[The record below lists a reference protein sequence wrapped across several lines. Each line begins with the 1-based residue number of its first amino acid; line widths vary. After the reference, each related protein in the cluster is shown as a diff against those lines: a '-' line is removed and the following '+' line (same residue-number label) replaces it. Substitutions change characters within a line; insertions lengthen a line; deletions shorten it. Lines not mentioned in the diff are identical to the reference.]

1 MRFNSKTKTL
11 SKTHW
16 KPSNNVLDIPLIGS
30 GAELSKSEPTKNEEP
45 TDHGHEQIHK
55 SRRALIGGALAGL
68 FASSLNVKADDDR
81 SVPGNPFILLLHG
94 LYQPVPEGHGPNLG
108 LSTVNLNDGTYSKTK
123 IYPVFRAPGATGEN
137 LDDAIGTFYVSLA
150 TSLCAYDLPGGAIA
164 MQFLNTSAGFTLL
177 VPDGTGGQ
185 FDEGTFELTI
195 LEATGIYKA
204 FKGGHNHMVDRLH
217 QLKAGTPFVGFPS
230 SGYDEFCFCFIS
242 QYQFP

>member
-1 MRFNSKTKTL
+1 MRFNGTTKNGSK
-11 SKTHW
+11 SRW
-16 KPSNNVLDIPLIGS
+16 KPSDKTLGIPLFGS
-30 GAELSKSEPTKNEEP
+30 RGELSTSEPTKNDEP
-45 TDHGHEQIHK
+45 TDHGHKQMHK

-68 FASSLNVKADDDR
+68 FASSLSVKADDDR

-94 LYQPVPEGHGPNLG
+94 LYQPVPAAQAPNLG

-150 TSLCAYDLPGGAIA
+150 TFLCAYDLPGGTIA
-164 MQFLNTSAGFTLL
+164 MQFLPSSAGFTLL
-177 VPDGTGGQ
+177 IPDGTGGQ

-217 QLKAGTPFVGFPS
+217 QLKAGAPFAGFPS